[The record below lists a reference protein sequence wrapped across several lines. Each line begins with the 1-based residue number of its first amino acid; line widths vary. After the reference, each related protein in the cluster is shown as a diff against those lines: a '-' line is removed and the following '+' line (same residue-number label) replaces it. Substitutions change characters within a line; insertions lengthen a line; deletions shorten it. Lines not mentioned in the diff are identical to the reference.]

1 MPCFLVIISVLN
13 ICYIKNDIRKLT
25 NVSTIGYNSK
35 TACFACGISHDNWSE
50 RDNPLEEHL
59 KKNSKCIHAFQRYD
73 STVSQTQ
80 RDSVY
85 QTNPEL
91 ISSAKHREYTEAAL
105 REASFQGANGTLKHR
120 AKNLAESGFY
130 LKGKMVF

>member
-1 MPCFLVIISVLN
+1 MPCFSVIISVLN
-13 ICYIKNDIRKLT
+13 ICCIKNDIRKLT

-35 TACFACGISHDNWSE
+35 TACFACGVSHDNWSE

-59 KKNSKCIHAFQRYD
+59 KKNSKCIHALQRND

>member
-1 MPCFLVIISVLN
+1 MPCFSVIISVLN
-13 ICYIKNDIRKLT
+13 GCCIKNDIRKLT

-91 ISSAKHREYTEAAL
+91 ISSAKHREKRPCERRHSRGLTEL
-105 REASFQGANGTLKHR
+105 LNIEQRTWLNPDSI
-120 AKNLAESGFY
+120 
-130 LKGKMVF
+130 